1 MTYPII
7 YKTIPVQFAFLVHED
22 GRLQI
27 KMLSPVESEKKF
39 NSEKEA
45 REYIESLKEILQF
58 FKNHQQIH
66 TGLWDSAEE

>member
-27 KMLSPVESEKKF
+27 QMLHPLETEKKF
-39 NSEKEA
+39 KSEKEA
-45 REYIESLKEILQF
+45 RDYVKSLKKIL
-58 FKNHQQIH
+58 
-66 TGLWDSAEE
+66 